1 MDIELALNKFVENS
15 IKHKIKKDDVIT
27 YSEHHANLL
36 VIFFFSI
43 ADKIH
48 PKKFENN
55 FVEGRMRLVSKK
67 GECTEVDILLD
78 DLQILHFKLLYHIVF
93 LYTYYPEVSSR
104 FDFSKDLSE
113 LLNNEDKIIKLYK
126 EVKKISL
133 N

>member
-1 MDIELALNKFVENS
+1 MDVELALNKFIENS
-15 IKHKIKKDDVIT
+15 IKHKVKEDDDIT
-27 YSEHHANLL
+27 YSQHQANLI
-36 VIFFFSI
+36 VIFCFSI
-43 ADKIH
+43 GDKIH
-48 PKKFENN
+48 PKKFENH

-78 DLQILHFKLLYHIVF
+78 DLQILHFKLLYHIVYMDTF
-93 LYTYYPEVSSR
+93 HPEASSK
-104 FDFSKDLSE
+104 FKFSEDLSE